1 MEKRLVNRLLF
12 SKVGVFVI
20 LSLAVLLFICM
31 MEWATGSDNGG
42 TGFFSDN
49 YFGTE
54 AVKHFK
60 EGERLFKKGDD
71 YMAMEEFLEAE
82 KYCNNIKNE
91 LLKGGI
97 NWYKGELYYNR
108 LDFTNALNM
117 YNLSKESYQQCG
129 RKEEVMHL
137 YGKIAGIHLSNKN
150 YEESIL
156 NYGKARAIAIELT
169 EKERSLLKKGK
180 TDSTTFKKY
189 ELEALNY
196 STSLLSGYFG
206 KESSADETIKDM
218 KEVYSRFN
226 RGDEN
231 PEDYLFMA
239 YVYLYQGNTSIASK
253 YVKEYVKWRYSPE
266 SAKGELSGIEKAGI
280 YTLESDIA
288 KKEKNYKLALECKEK
303 YFAII
308 DSIATVERTQSIRDI
323 ENEYWQ
329 RDLTLKNTQATQKG
343 RYMLTIYSL
352 VLLIAILIIVVV
364 VVSYKRRIERKNA
377 EIENYMQSLKLM
389 DEKLS
394 SSEMGKAKILQQL
407 DVHKE
412 KERHLKELLEGRF
425 AEVRELVRTYY
436 ETGNSR
442 MLQKK
447 VDDLLKLK
455 LSGDNFEV
463 MEEVVNA
470 KNDNIIKRVREKYPQ
485 LKEDNVKLLNMV
497 YAGFS
502 AQEISVILNDTPQ
515 NIYVRKSRLKKMI
528 AEMDNIA

>member
-1 MEKRLVNRLLF
+1 MDKKLINKLLF
-12 SKVGVFVI
+12 SKIGIFI
-20 LSLAVLLFICM
+20 MLLLFVVCFICI
-31 MEWATGSDNGG
+31 MEWGLSSNEGG
-42 TGFFSDN
+42 GGIFSDN
-49 YFGTE
+49 NFGKE
-54 AVKHFK
+54 AVRHFK
-60 EGERLFKKGDD
+60 EGERLFKKGDE

-91 LLKGGI
+91 LLRGGI

-117 YNLSKESYQQCG
+117 YNLSKESYLQCG
-129 RKEEVMHL
+129 RKVEVMHL
-137 YGKIAGIHLSNKN
+137 YGKIAGIHLKNKN
-150 YEESIL
+150 YEEAIL
-156 NYGKARAIAIELT
+156 NYGKARAIALELA
-169 EKERSLLKKGK
+169 EKERALIKKGR
-180 TDSTTFKKY
+180 TDSSLFKRY
-189 ELEALNY
+189 ESEALNY

-206 KESSADETIKDM
+206 KESSADETIRDI
-218 KEVYSRFN
+218 KEVYLRYN
-226 RGDEN
+226 RGKDN

-239 YVYLYQGNTSIASK
+239 YLYLYQENTAVAAK
-253 YVKEYVKWRYSPE
+253 YIREYIKWRYSPA
-266 SAKGELSGIEKAGI
+266 SPKGALSGIEKAGI
-280 YTLESDIA
+280 YSLESDIA
-288 KKEKNYKLALECKEK
+288 KKENNYKLALEYKER

-308 DSIATVERTQSIRDI
+308 DSIATVERNQSIRDI

-329 RDLTLKNTQATQKG
+329 KELVQKGVQAAQKG
-343 RYMLTIYSL
+343 RYMVTIYTL
-352 VLLIAILIIVVV
+352 VLFIAILIIVFV
-364 VVSYKRRIERKNA
+364 VVSYKRRIERKNM
-377 EIENYMQSLKLM
+377 EIENYLQSLKMM

-442 MLQKK
+442 LLQKK
-447 VDDLLKLK
+447 VEDLLKLK

-470 KNDNIIKRVREKYPQ
+470 KNDNIIKRMREKYPQ
-485 LKEDNVKLLNMV
+485 LKEDNIKLLNLV

-515 NIYVRKSRLKKMI
+515 NVYVRKSRLKKMI
-528 AEMDNIA
+528 AEMEE